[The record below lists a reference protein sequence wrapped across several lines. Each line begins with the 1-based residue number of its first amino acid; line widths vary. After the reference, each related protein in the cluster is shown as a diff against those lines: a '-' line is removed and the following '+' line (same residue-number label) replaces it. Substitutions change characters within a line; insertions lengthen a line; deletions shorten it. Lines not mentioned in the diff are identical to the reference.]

1 MNEVK
6 LSKVKCY
13 SLSHVRLSAIPWT
26 VAHQAT
32 LSMGFSRQEY
42 WSGLPVPSPGDLP
55 DPGIKSRSPA
65 LQGDMLPS
73 EPPGKSSSLLK
84 NDRKCP
90 STHGT
95 LKKWEEYTTCKN
107 ANQPNYQILLIF
119 HTLKDHSFPLRL
131 CILSHQVILDLLLL
145 LFSW

>member
-1 MNEVK
+1 MKELK

-13 SLSHVRLSAIPWT
+13 SLSHVRLSAILWN

-32 LSMGFSRQEY
+32 LSMGFSRQEH
-42 WSGLPVPSPGDLP
+42 WSGLPFPSPGDLP
-55 DPGIKSRSPA
+55 DPGISWSPA

-90 STHGT
+90 STHNT
-95 LKKWEEYTTCKN
+95 LEKWEEYTHVKK
-107 ANQPNYQILLIF
+107 LIP
-119 HTLKDHSFPLRL
+119 HKS
-131 CILSHQVILDLLLL
+131 SHLLDLLVNIGTQI
-145 LFSW
+145 